1 MTCDALLDTIE
12 LIAAGEHSPDAAT
25 AAHLA
30 ACASCASALAAARR
44 LEALL
49 MERAAVAPPA
59 QFTARTMATI
69 RRAKWR
75 NEQMIDWGFNAVL
88 IAAALAV
95 AMGIWVVASQSGFAF
110 AGSDARELLAASVR
124 SFVQRVT
131 PSLPIYALAT
141 ALLATALG
149 IWWWAE
155 RPQLFDR

>member
-1 MTCDALLDTIE
+1 MTCDAVLDTIE
-12 LIAAGEHSPDAAT
+12 LIASGEQSPDTAT

-49 MERAAVAPPA
+49 MERPAVAPSA
-59 QFTARTMATI
+59 QFTTRTMTRI
-69 RRAKWR
+69 RRARWR

-88 IAAALAV
+88 VAVAAAV
-95 AMGIWVVASQSGFAF
+95 GMGIWIVASQTGVAF
-110 AGSDARELLAASVR
+110 VGGDARELLATSMR
-124 SFVQRVT
+124 SFVQRVA
-131 PSLPIYALAT
+131 PSLPLYALAT
-141 ALLATALG
+141 ALVATALG